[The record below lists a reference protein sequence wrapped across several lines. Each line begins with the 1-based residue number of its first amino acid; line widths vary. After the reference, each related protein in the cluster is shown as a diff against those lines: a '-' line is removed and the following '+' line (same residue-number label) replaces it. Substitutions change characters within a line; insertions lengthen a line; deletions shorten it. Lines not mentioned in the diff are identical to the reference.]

1 MRKEW
6 KSVGDSLL
14 FWSQDY
20 NDDTA
25 TKLALVH
32 QMNEMSAKL
41 CTKCKPPQEC
51 FYLSVLRIVSV
62 LKPWN
67 SLNRY
72 EVCQVQALYRLAVHD
87 RH

>member
-1 MRKEW
+1 MAVRKEW

-41 CTKCKPPQEC
+41 CTKCKPPQE
-51 FYLSVLRIVSV
+51 
-62 LKPWN
+62 
-67 SLNRY
+67 
-72 EVCQVQALYRLAVHD
+72 
-87 RH
+87 